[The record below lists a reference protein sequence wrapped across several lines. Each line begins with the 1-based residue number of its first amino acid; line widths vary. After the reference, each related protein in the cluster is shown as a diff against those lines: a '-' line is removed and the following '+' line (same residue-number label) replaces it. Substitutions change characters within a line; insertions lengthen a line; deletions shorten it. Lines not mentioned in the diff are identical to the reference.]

1 MSQQVTVYKLDAR
14 GKEVWRYPATVLERR
29 DHCIQLLASFN
40 RDAVDLGPVVFERGD
55 RFIETFY
62 SDRWYNVFAVYGHSK
77 NRFKGWYCNICRP
90 ATIEDYAVRS
100 EDLALDVWVDATGST
115 TVMDEEEFNALDLSP
130 DERRQSRQ
138 ALNTLLQLAEAGRL
152 PGSG

>member
-1 MSQQVTVYKLDAR
+1 MAQQVTVYKLDEK
-14 GKEVWRYPATVLERR
+14 GEEVTRYPAVVLERR
-29 DHCIQLLASFN
+29 DHCIQLEAPFN

-62 SDRWYNVFAVYGHSK
+62 SDRWYNVFAVYSYGR

-90 ATIEDYAVRS
+90 ATIEELAVRS
-100 EDLALDVWVDATGST
+100 SDLALDVWADPAGLT
-115 TVMDEEEFNALDLSP
+115 TVMDEEEFAALDLSP

-138 ALNTLLQLAEAGRL
+138 ALQALLKLAEAGRL
-152 PGSG
+152 PG